1 MFTEPTEKEHI
12 LRLKSG
18 DMDSY
23 ELLFKRYYPTFFSF
37 VFSMVKNRHTTEDIV
52 QNVFMKVWLHRA
64 TLNENLSMHNF
75 LYVLSKREVLNHFR
89 SKYNSVHLSDK
100 PLETGRAVND
110 VEERCT
116 AAELDALLLQIVERM
131 PERRRQVFIM
141 SRMQH
146 LPNKEI
152 AARLN
157 LSVRTVDHHI
167 ELALKEI
174 RIHMYDWK

>member
-1 MFTEPTEKEHI
+1 MINEPTEKDLI

-18 DMDSY
+18 DIGSY
-23 ELLFKRYYPTFFSF
+23 ELLFRRYYPTFFSF

-52 QNVFMKVWLHRA
+52 QNVFMKVWLHRD

-89 SKYNSVHLSDK
+89 SKYNLVHLSDK
-100 PLETGRAVND
+100 PLETGRTVND
-110 VEERCT
+110 VEERC
-116 AAELDALLLQIVERM
+116 AVSELDAMLQRIVECM
-131 PERRRQVFIM
+131 PEKRRQVFVM

-146 LPNKEI
+146 LTNREI
-152 AARLN
+152 AERLN

-174 RIHMYDWK
+174 RIRMYDWK